1 MHFPKIVEFEYIDQ
15 IPNFDSLIEEN
26 VVIGISYN
34 SDLVEHC

>member
-15 IPNFDSLIEEN
+15 IPAFDSLIEEN